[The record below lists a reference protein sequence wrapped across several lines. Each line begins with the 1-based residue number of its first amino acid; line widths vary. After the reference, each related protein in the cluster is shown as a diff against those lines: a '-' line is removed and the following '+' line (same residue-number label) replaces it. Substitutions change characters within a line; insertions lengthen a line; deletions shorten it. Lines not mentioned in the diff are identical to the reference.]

1 MPRTTTNSQF
11 IIQRLRFAARDRK
24 ATPAQR
30 LEAIKMLAVIEG
42 LLSTKTKEVEPT
54 KIEPP
59 VVDPHVQEVL
69 NRIRGGANA
78 DKLPQSSS

>member
-11 IIQRLRFAARDRK
+11 IIQRLRAAARDRK

-42 LLSTKTKEVEPT
+42 LLTTKLADPV

-59 VVDPHVQEVL
+59 VVDDYVQATL
-69 NRIRGGANA
+69 NRIRGEKSNA
-78 DKLPQSSS
+78 DKLPQSSA

>member
-1 MPRTTTNSQF
+1 VPRTTTNSQF

-42 LLSTKTKEVEPT
+42 MLKTKEVEPT
-54 KIEPP
+54 KVEPP
-59 VVDPHVQEVL
+59 VVDSHVQETL
-69 NRIRGGANA
+69 NRIRGEKSNAN
-78 DKLPQSSS
+78 KLPESSS